1 MGNFQSRVKRWLEAI
16 CCPRTEP
23 SANAEGEQMCWFAY
37 YWRLCPIERIHFIT
51 NNGHYVHIQFK
62 QRITFP
68 ETKSKGEAGN
78 TMSGGQQR
86 VNGTAGFEYFTQV
99 HVQFSS
105 VAQSCPTLCDPMN
118 CSTPGLPVHH
128 QLPEFTQ
135 THVHKFILRKG
146 QILAK
151 PRHH

>member
-1 MGNFQSRVKRWLEAI
+1 MENFPSRVKRWLETI
-16 CCPRTEP
+16 CCLRTEP
-23 SANAEGEQMCWFAY
+23 SANAEEEQMCWFAY
-37 YWRLCPIERIHFIT
+37 SWRLCPIERIHFIT

-62 QRITFP
+62 QHITFP

-78 TMSGGQQR
+78 TVSGGQQR
-86 VNGTAGFEYFTQV
+86 VNWTAGFEYFTQV
-99 HVQFSS
+99 HIQFNS
-105 VAQSCPTLCDPMN
+105 VAQSCLTLCDPMN

-135 THVHKFILRKG
+135 THVHKSTLRKA

-151 PRHH
+151 PWHH